1 MCSSDLAAHLHTGC
15 DLIIAS
21 EGSFMPHPS
30 YYFMPCDHEV
40 LVLMDFKFNFICSA
54 AKISSQTN
62 FSSTSIDHIGK
73 LDDFL
78 NNIQFPSH
86 GVIIKSPNQTNIL
99 KDINQYNLIY
109 DAVENYINLHG
120 SCLLETDMRAMNN
133 PTRMNIIQSLT
144 HDLVKNIQATCP
156 NCKYPGYVAK
166 ESKEGLPCALCG
178 NATQSTLA
186 IKIHCDH
193 CQQNELVMFPNGK
206 QQEDPM
212 YCNFCN
218 P

>member
-1 MCSSDLAAHLHTGC
+1 MCSSDLH
-15 DLIIAS
+15 
-21 EGSFMPHPS
+21 
-30 YYFMPCDHEV
+30 
-40 LVLMDFKFNFICSA
+40 
-54 AKISSQTN
+54 IS
-62 FSSTSIDHIGK
+62 K